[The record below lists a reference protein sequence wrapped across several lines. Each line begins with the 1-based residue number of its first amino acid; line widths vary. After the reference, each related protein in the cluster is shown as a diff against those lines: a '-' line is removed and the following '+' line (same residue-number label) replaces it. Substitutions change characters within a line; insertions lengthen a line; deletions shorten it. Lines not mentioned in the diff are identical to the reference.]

1 MKISYPTAVF
11 GGKIEIP
18 TVDGNKA
25 GLKIPSG
32 IQSGQVLRMK
42 GKGFPRMRARAF
54 GDQLVK
60 IQIDT
65 PKKLTRQAKKSVEE
79 LKDNLKPIEKPYSK
93 IDL

>member
-1 MKISYPTAVF
+1 MLFRSPTAVF
-11 GGKIEIP
+11 GGKVEIP

-42 GKGFPRMRARAF
+42 GKGFPRMRSRSQ

-65 PKKLTRQAKKSVEE
+65 PKKLTRDAKKSLEQ
-79 LKDNLKPIEKPYSK
+79 LKSSLKPIENPYSK